1 MKRDGNDLG
10 TVSKANGQR
19 EEAADIY
26 NDAVRVTLGRLDAL
40 QITLSLSGVGQS
52 QWRSSSEAP
61 IAWPD
66 APAMILCVVVMVLF
80 PIWLSAVIYEYIFQY
95 CHIGVILVSYPR
107 LETRF
112 PSSNHTDHTHL

>member
-1 MKRDGNDLG
+1 MRYDGNDLG
-10 TVSKANGQR
+10 TVSKVTGQR

-66 APAMILCVVVMVLF
+66 APATILCVVVVVLF
-80 PIWLSAVIYEYIFQY
+80 QIRLSVVIYKYIFQY

-112 PSSNHTDHTHL
+112 PSSNHTDNTHL